1 MFNSGYSEFLVM
13 QDYSIITKGIRK
25 TYKKSEGGFSFRRKS
40 AETIVALDDV
50 DLSIEKGE
58 LFGLLGPNGAGK
70 TTLIKILSTL
80 IIPDAGTALVNGYDV
95 LKEPGKV
102 RASIGVVSSGER
114 SLYWKLTARENLEYF
129 ARLYK
134 VPDDLAR
141 RRIGELLS
149 MMRLEDRA
157 DELVEKYSSGMRQK
171 LAIARA
177 MLHDPDILLLDE
189 PTLGLDPSFSKSIRS
204 FIREE
209 LNRKQGK
216 TVLLTTHYME
226 EADQMC
232 DRVAFI
238 NKGRIIAVDPPER
251 LKTMIGKNEVLKII
265 VNELEDN
272 VLSTMKTLPFLEDYG
287 VSDAGQDGGKVVRM
301 YMKDVDAHVQEI
313 VGFFSKSGCRIL
325 SLSVEKPTL
334 EDVFIKLTG
343 EALGD

>member
-1 MFNSGYSEFLVM
+1 M
-13 QDYSIITKGIRK
+13 QDYSIITKGLRK
-25 TYKKSEGGFSFRRKS
+25 TYRKEEGGFLFKKRSR
-40 AETIVALDDV
+40 ETIVALDNV
-50 DLSIEKGE
+50 DLNIGRGE

-70 TTLIKILSTL
+70 TTLVKILSTL

-95 LKEPGKV
+95 LKEPRRV

-134 VPDDLAR
+134 VPDDVAG
-141 RRIGELLS
+141 RRIRELLS
-149 MMRLEDRA
+149 LMELEDRA

-177 MLHDPDILLLDE
+177 MLHDPEILLLDE
-189 PTLGLDPSFSKSIRS
+189 PTLGLDPGFSKSIRS
-204 FIREE
+204 FIKEE

-216 TVLLTTHYME
+216 TILLTTHYME

-238 NKGRIIAVDPPER
+238 NKGRIVAVDAPDR
-251 LKTMIGKNEVLKII
+251 LKNMIGKNEVLKI
-265 VNELEDN
+265 VVSSLEDS
-272 VLSTMKTLPFLEDYG
+272 VLSAIGSLSFLEDYG
-287 VSDAGQDGGKVVRM
+287 VADAGEDGGKVVRM

-313 VGFFSKSGCRIL
+313 VGFFSKAGCRIL

>member
-1 MFNSGYSEFLVM
+1 M
-13 QDYSIITKGIRK
+13 QDYSIITNGIRK
-25 TYKKSEGGFSFRRKS
+25 VYRKGEGGFLFRKKNQ
-40 AETIVALDDV
+40 ETIIALDDV
-50 DLSIEKGE
+50 SLSIKRGE

-70 TTLIKILSTL
+70 TTLVKILSTL
-80 IIPDAGTALVNGYDV
+80 ILPDAGTALVNGYDV
-95 LKEPGKV
+95 LKEPSKV

-134 VPDDLAR
+134 VPDQVAR
-141 RRIGELLS
+141 KRIQELLNL
-149 MMRLEDRA
+149 MGLDDRA

-177 MLHDPDILLLDE
+177 MLHDPEVLLLDE

-209 LNRKQGK
+209 LNKKQGK
-216 TVLLTTHYME
+216 TILLTTHYME

-238 NKGRIIAVDPPER
+238 TKGRIVAVDTPER
-251 LKTMIGKNEVLKII
+251 LKNMIGKNEVLKL
-265 VNELEDN
+265 VVEELRESVLN
-272 VLSTMKTLPFLEDYG
+272 VVKNLPFLDDYG
-287 VSDAGQDGGKVVRM
+287 VTGMEQSSIKTIRM
-301 YMKDVDAHVQEI
+301 YMKNVDSHIQEI
-313 VGFFSKSGCRIL
+313 VECFSKAGCRIL

-343 EALGD
+343 EALRDEY

>member
-1 MFNSGYSEFLVM
+1 M
-13 QDYSIITKGIRK
+13 QDYSIITKEISKAYRK
-25 TYKKSEGGFSFRRKS
+25 GEGGFPFKRKS
-40 AETIVALDDV
+40 QKTIVALDNV
-50 DLSIEKGE
+50 NLSIGRGE

-134 VPDDLAR
+134 VPDEVAK
-141 RRIGELLS
+141 RRIRELLS
-149 MMRLEDRA
+149 LIGLEDRA
-157 DELVEKYSSGMRQK
+157 DDLVEKYSSGMRQK
-171 LAIARA
+171 LSLVRAI
-177 MLHDPDILLLDE
+177 LHDPEILLLDE
-189 PTLGLDPSFSKSIRS
+189 PTLGLDPGFSKSIRS

-209 LNRKQGK
+209 LNKKQGK
-216 TVLLTTHYME
+216 TILLTTHYME

-238 NKGRIIAVDPPER
+238 NKGRIVAVDTPER
-251 LKTMIGKNEVLKII
+251 LKTMIGKKEVLK
-265 VNELEDN
+265 VVVEELGDSVLN
-272 VLSTMKTLPFLEDYG
+272 VVKTLPFLEDYRVTG
-287 VSDAGQDGGKVVRM
+287 MEQSSRKTVRM
-301 YMKDVDAHVQEI
+301 YMKNVDAHIQEI
-313 VGFFSKSGCRIL
+313 VESFSKAGCRII

-334 EDVFIKLTG
+334 EDVFINLTG
-343 EALGD
+343 EALGDEY

>member
-1 MFNSGYSEFLVM
+1 M
-13 QDYSIITKGIRK
+13 QDYSIITKGVRK
-25 TYKKSEGGFSFRRKS
+25 AYRKGEGGFPFKRKS
-40 AETIVALDDV
+40 QETIVALDNV
-50 DLSIEKGE
+50 DLSIERGE

-114 SLYWKLTARENLEYF
+114 SLYWKLTAKENLEYF

-134 VPDDLAR
+134 VPNDLAR

-149 MMRLEDRA
+149 MMGLEDRA

-177 MLHDPDILLLDE
+177 MLHDPEILLLDE
-189 PTLGLDPSFSKSIRS
+189 PTLGLDPGFSKSIRS

-216 TVLLTTHYME
+216 TILLTTHYME

-238 NKGRIIAVDPPER
+238 NKGRIVAVDAPDR
-251 LKTMIGKNEVLKII
+251 LKNMIGKNEVLKI
-265 VNELEDN
+265 VVGNLEDS
-272 VLSTMKTLPFLEDYG
+272 VLNEIRSLPFLEDYG
-287 VSDAGQDGGKVVRM
+287 VTDAGKDGEKIVRM
-301 YMKDVDAHVQEI
+301 YMRDVDAHVQDI
-313 VGFFSKSGCRIL
+313 VGFFSKAGCRIL

-343 EALGD
+343 EVLGD

>member
-1 MFNSGYSEFLVM
+1 M
-13 QDYSIITKGIRK
+13 QDYSIITNGIRK
-25 TYKKSEGGFSFRRKS
+25 VYRKGEGGFLFRKKNK
-40 AETIVALDDV
+40 ETNIALDDV
-50 DLSIEKGE
+50 SLSIKRGE

-70 TTLIKILSTL
+70 TTLVKILSTL
-80 IIPDAGTALVNGYDV
+80 ILPDAGTALVNGYDV

-134 VPDDLAR
+134 VPDQVAKK
-141 RRIGELLS
+141 RIRELLNL
-149 MMRLEDRA
+149 MELEDRA

-177 MLHDPDILLLDE
+177 ILHDPEILLLDE

-216 TVLLTTHYME
+216 TILLTTHYME

-232 DRVAFI
+232 DRIAFI
-238 NKGRIIAVDPPER
+238 NKGRIVAVDTPER
-251 LKTMIGKNEVLKII
+251 LKNMIGKNEVLK
-265 VNELEDN
+265 VVVEELRES
-272 VLSTMKTLPFLEDYG
+272 VLDVVKNLLFLEDYG
-287 VSDAGQDGGKVVRM
+287 VTGMEQSSIKTIRM
-301 YMKDVDAHVQEI
+301 YMKNVDAHIQEI
-313 VGFFSKSGCRIL
+313 VESLSKAGCRIL

-343 EALGD
+343 EALRDEY

>member
-1 MFNSGYSEFLVM
+1 M
-13 QDYSIITKGIRK
+13 QDYSIITNGIRK
-25 TYKKSEGGFSFRRKS
+25 VYRKGEGGFFFRRKNQ
-40 AETIVALDDV
+40 ETIIALDNV
-50 DLSIEKGE
+50 SLSIKRGE

-70 TTLIKILSTL
+70 TTLVKILSTL
-80 IIPDAGTALVNGYDV
+80 ILPDAGTALVNGYDV
-95 LKEPGKV
+95 LKESGKV

-134 VPDDLAR
+134 VPDQVAKK
-141 RRIGELLS
+141 RIRELLNL
-149 MMRLEDRA
+149 MELEDRA

-177 MLHDPDILLLDE
+177 ILHDPEILLLDE

-216 TVLLTTHYME
+216 TILLTTHYME

-232 DRVAFI
+232 DRIAFI
-238 NKGRIIAVDPPER
+238 NKGRIVAVDTPER
-251 LKTMIGKNEVLKII
+251 LKNMIGKNEVLK
-265 VNELEDN
+265 VVVEELRESVLN
-272 VLSTMKTLPFLEDYG
+272 VVKNLLFLEDYG
-287 VSDAGQDGGKVVRM
+287 VTGMEQSSIKTIRM
-301 YMKDVDAHVQEI
+301 YMKNVDAHIQEI
-313 VGFFSKSGCRIL
+313 VESLSKAGCRIL

-343 EALGD
+343 EALRDEY

>member
-1 MFNSGYSEFLVM
+1 M
-13 QDYSIITKGIRK
+13 QDYSIITRGIRK
-25 TYKKSEGGFSFRRKS
+25 VYRKGEGGFSFRKKNQ
-40 AETIVALDDV
+40 ETIIALDDV
-50 DLSIEKGE
+50 SLSVEKGE

-70 TTLIKILSTL
+70 TTLVKILSTL
-80 IIPDAGTALVNGYDV
+80 ILPDAGAALVNGYDI

-134 VPDDLAR
+134 VPDHLAR
-141 RRIGELLS
+141 KRIQELLNL
-149 MMRLEDRA
+149 MGLEDRA

-177 MLHDPDILLLDE
+177 ILHDPEILLLDE

-209 LNRKQGK
+209 LNKKQGK
-216 TVLLTTHYME
+216 TILLTTHYME

-232 DRVAFI
+232 DRIAFI
-238 NKGRIIAVDPPER
+238 NKGKIVAVDTPER
-251 LKTMIGKNEVLKII
+251 LKNTTGKNEVLK
-265 VNELEDN
+265 VVAEELRDSVLN
-272 VLSTMKTLPFLEDYG
+272 VVKNLPFLEDYG
-287 VSDAGQDGGKVVRM
+287 ATGMEQSNIKTVRM
-301 YMKDVDAHVQEI
+301 YMKNVDAHIQE
-313 VGFFSKSGCRIL
+313 VVESFSKAGCRIL

-343 EALGD
+343 ETLRDEC

>member
-1 MFNSGYSEFLVM
+1 
-13 QDYSIITKGIRK
+13 
-25 TYKKSEGGFSFRRKS
+25 
-40 AETIVALDDV
+40 
-50 DLSIEKGE
+50 
-58 LFGLLGPNGAGK
+58 
-70 TTLIKILSTL
+70 
-80 IIPDAGTALVNGYDV
+80 LVNGYDV

-134 VPDDLAR
+134 VPDQVAK
-141 RRIGELLS
+141 RRIRELLNL
-149 MMRLEDRA
+149 MGLEDRA

-177 MLHDPDILLLDE
+177 MLHDPEVLLLDE

-209 LNRKQGK
+209 LNKKQGK
-216 TVLLTTHYME
+216 TILLTTHYME
-226 EADQMC
+226 EADKMC

-238 NKGRIIAVDPPER
+238 TKGRIVAVDTPER
-251 LKTMIGKNEVLKII
+251 LKNMIGKNEVLKL
-265 VNELEDN
+265 VVEELRESVSN
-272 VLSTMKTLPFLEDYG
+272 VVKNLPFLDDYG
-287 VSDAGQDGGKVVRM
+287 ITGMEQNSIKTIRM
-301 YMKDVDAHVQEI
+301 YMKNVDSHIQEI
-313 VGFFSKSGCRIL
+313 VESFSNAGCRIL

-343 EALGD
+343 EALRDEY

>member
-1 MFNSGYSEFLVM
+1 M
-13 QDYSIITKGIRK
+13 QDYSIITKEIRK
-25 TYKKSEGGFSFRRKS
+25 VYKKSEGGLLFRRRNR
-40 AETIVALDDV
+40 ETIVALDNV
-50 DLSIEKGE
+50 DLSVKRGE

-80 IIPDAGTALVNGYDV
+80 VIPDAGTAVVNGYDV
-95 LKEPGKV
+95 LKEPKKV

-134 VPDDLAR
+134 VPDDMAKKR
-141 RRIGELLS
+141 TRELLS
-149 MMRLEDRA
+149 MMGLEDRA
-157 DELVEKYSSGMRQK
+157 NELVEKYSSGMRQK

-216 TVLLTTHYME
+216 TILLTTHYME

-232 DRVAFI
+232 DRIAFI
-238 NKGRIIAVDPPER
+238 NKGRIVAVDTPEN
-251 LKTMIGKNEVLKII
+251 LKNMIGKNEVLKIDVEEI
-265 VNELEDN
+265 RDSVLN
-272 VLSTMKTLPFLEDYG
+272 VLKTLPFLEDYG
-287 VSDAGQDGGKVVRM
+287 VSGMEQSSRKTVRM
-301 YMKDVDAHVQEI
+301 YMKDVDAHVQE
-313 VGFFSKSGCRIL
+313 VVEFFSKAGCRIL

-343 EALGD
+343 EALEDDD